1 MDIIEIL
8 LDSYTDFVKFE
19 RLATEIM
26 LLEGFGTITPIGGLD
41 DEGIDAEI
49 IKYFKDKTERI
60 IFQFTI
66 QENVGSKITDTIK
79 KLKENK
85 IDFQQ
90 LIVVTKNEVNNVQKY
105 RTDARIKHTIN
116 LDIFEK
122 ATFIKHIGTNKSL
135 LTRYF
140 PDAKAQLNSDL
151 FERKSIF
158 SSSSSDA
165 LEISLLKCSLLFT
178 FNPNVDGK
186 RKRLF
191 DHTVLSLVVAER
203 KPISKV
209 QLKERF
215 KNHFGK
221 EIEIGEIDAT
231 ITRLKKDNYI
241 EVENESILPTQA
253 TVEKI
258 EGSLSKINSSTKA
271 LIDDIIT
278 KVKKNSEER
287 IDKRTE
293 GIITNNIKQTL
304 SAYFRLY
311 GIEYSQ
317 EKKFKTSKESFKENN
332 DLIALAKKSL
342 PAKLSDFVIYSI
354 GETLNSP
361 TEKQTETLAN
371 WAKAFIGAQ
380 IMGVDFKL
388 SNFQATRISQKT
400 FIIDTDFLLY
410 CIVQDCSLSSIYLK
424 TIKELQNLGCKIVIP
439 EEVIHES
446 IKHAEFSYRSY
457 NYFKTS
463 IDSIDPIVLE
473 DKIGNIYVKGY
484 FKAVTSGKID
494 SSEISFKAYLEN
506 FYDKERPFAFMKEL
520 LLTIFLE
527 KIAISGISSLST
539 STVPTEEIEEL
550 TTYIYEETIGTVKG
564 GYRTE
569 EENREV
575 AKTDA
580 KLFLATYYLNSKIEK
595 SDEILSGSHYL
606 ITSST
611 RTLRCASKMGFSA
624 NVISKP
630 STIINLLEKI
640 GQFRPTSNEIVDLF
654 ENPYLIDAVNNSW
667 NDIKALVD
675 AGVSLKG
682 KNIIR
687 LKWDLDAEIKAFIAT
702 QNISSEFETDSE
714 KEKTTEYISFLRNL
728 KSKGYTLMPEVELL
742 EAKISELEAEVTTTQ
757 EHQEKLQSEIDKF
770 GIRRKKY
777 LERIKKGNKNK

>member
-1 MDIIEIL
+1 MDTIEIL

-26 LLEGFGTITPIGGLD
+26 TLEGFGTITPIGGVD
-41 DEGIDAEI
+41 DEGVDAEI
-49 IKYFKDKTERI
+49 VKYFKDDTERV

-90 LIVVTKNEVNNVQKY
+90 LIVVTKNEVNNAQKY
-105 RTDARIKHTIN
+105 RTDARVNHKIN

-122 ATFIKHIGTNKSL
+122 ATFIKHLGTNNSL

-140 PDAKAQLNSDL
+140 PDVKAQLNSDL

-165 LEISLLKCSLLFT
+165 LETSLLKCSLLFT

-191 DHTVLSLVVAER
+191 DYTVLSLVVAQR
-203 KPISKV
+203 KPITKD
-209 QLKERF
+209 QLKEQF
-215 KNHFGK
+215 KKHFGK
-221 EIEIGEIDAT
+221 EVEIEEIDAT
-231 ITRLKKDNYI
+231 LTRLKKDNYI
-241 EVENESILPTQA
+241 EFEKDSILPTQTA
-253 TVEKI
+253 VEKI

-278 KVKKNSEER
+278 KVKKLSEER

-293 GIITNNIKQTL
+293 NIITNNIKQTL

-317 EKKFKTSKESFKENN
+317 EKKFKPSKEGFNENT
-332 DLIALAKKSL
+332 DLIALAKKGL
-342 PAKLSDFVIYSI
+342 PNKLSDFVIYSI

-380 IMGVDFKL
+380 IMGIDFKL
-388 SNFQATRISQKT
+388 SNFQATRINQKT

-424 TIKELQNLGCKIVIP
+424 TIKELQNLGCKIFIP
-439 EEVIHES
+439 EEVIYES
-446 IKHAEFSYRSY
+446 IKHAEFAYRSY

-463 IDSIDPIVLE
+463 IDSVDPIVLE

-484 FKAVTSGKID
+484 FKAVTSGKIY

-520 LLTIFLE
+520 LLNIFPE
-527 KIAISGISSLST
+527 KIVISEISNLST
-539 STVPTEEIEEL
+539 STVPPEKIEEL
-550 TTYIYEETIGTVKG
+550 TNHIYEETIGTVKG

-575 AKTDA
+575 AETDA
-580 KLFLATYYLNSKIEK
+580 RLFLVTYYLNSKIEE

-611 RTLRCASKMGFSA
+611 RTLRCAGKMGLSA

-630 STIINLLEKI
+630 NAIINLLEKI
-640 GQFRPTSNEIVDLF
+640 GQFKPTSNEIVDLF

-667 NDIKALVD
+667 DDIKVLVE

-687 LKWDLDAEIKAFIAT
+687 LKWDLDTEIKTFIAT
-702 QNISSEFETDSE
+702 QNTGKEFESESE
-714 KEKTTEYISFLRNL
+714 KEKTTEYISFLQTL
-728 KSKGYTLMPEVELL
+728 KSKGYKLMPEVELL
-742 EAKISELEAEVTTTQ
+742 EAKVSELEAEVKITQ
-757 EHQEKLQSEIDKF
+757 EQQEKLQSEIEKV
-770 GIRRKKY
+770 GKRRKNY
-777 LERIKKGNKNK
+777 LERIQKGIKHK